1 MTVIIEKILSSLYN
15 LSNGF
20 FLTIVLLAFVI
31 NIFVELINSR
41 IKPLLKRTLDY
52 NSFVKKK
59 EIEIKEKINIKSLV
73 NKEIFR
79 LHKKYNYHPL
89 YDFVA
94 VVPFLVQL
102 PFLLGVYFAIKNF
115 KPFIGLT
122 FLNIENISNPDNLIE
137 GINLLPFLMT
147 IVSVLLTIVH
157 RNRFKLKD
165 FVLPFLFFILLYNSP
180 SSLIIYWTISMLIAF
195 LLNLFLKTK
204 IWQIISSQKK
214 IIKKLNIKNY
224 LLTAISAPF
233 ILELLFSGLHFHL
246 LIMFVMFMLLIDNA
260 LSKYYNAFIIAISVV
275 FFYSYL
281 FYVDTHHVIHDLRF
295 RNFALIMFIIS
306 FAGIYFSF
314 KKNLNYILAFIITF
328 STSIIISQKNIET
341 DINTKIEIKT
351 IAHNSIKK
359 VIKSSQP
366 VILIILD
373 GLSSSDEIFKFTNN
387 KESYGFDKS
396 LKSMDYKV
404 YSSFTSKS
412 YITQSSMS
420 SLFNFNQ
427 HNFQYLIDYENS
439 INTPDW
445 GYKSKIIVDLFRKNL
460 LTDSLIKKNVTV
472 NSYGLIDFDRSI
484 SSKFDDYYWDNRF
497 NKSLKNSSLKKLVP
511 NISDKTIIGFIKK
524 KVNFNNSIDDFRK
537 KVLDSLKSFNLEKNN
552 FYYFHL
558 HAPHDPFTYF
568 DEYPKEGSISLSKTE
583 EYIKFKKFF
592 LKKLLHILKNEKF
605 NDSRIIITGDHGW
618 RQDNRINKYQT
629 SLYLKNYP
637 NFELE
642 DEFFV
647 QDLGFLINNSF
658 K

>member
-31 NIFVELINSR
+31 NIFVEFINSR
-41 IKPLLKRTLDY
+41 IKPILSSTLDY

-59 EIEIKEKINIKSLV
+59 EIKIKEKINVKSLA

-94 VVPFLVQL
+94 VIPFLVQL

-115 KPFIGLT
+115 KPFNGLT
-122 FLNIENISNPDNLIE
+122 FLNIENINNPDNLIG
-137 GINLLPFLMT
+137 GINILPFLMT

-157 RNRFKLKD
+157 RNRFKIKD

-195 LLNLFLKTK
+195 MLNLFKKTNY
-204 IWQIISSQKK
+204 WDIISKK
-214 IIKKLNIKNY
+214 SKKLKELKIKNY

-233 ILELLFSGLHFHL
+233 TLELLFSGLHFHL
-246 LIMFVMFMLLIDNA
+246 LILFVMLMLLIDNA

-281 FYVDTHHVIHDLRF
+281 FYVDTHYVIHDLRF
-295 RNFALIMFIIS
+295 RYFALIMFITS

-314 KKNLNYILAFIITF
+314 KKNLNYILAFIIPF

-341 DINTKIEIKT
+341 DINNKIEIKAIT
-351 IAHNSIKK
+351 HNSIKK
-359 VIKSSQP
+359 VIRSSQP
-366 VILIILD
+366 VILLILD
-373 GLSSSDEIFKFTNN
+373 GLSSSDEIFNFTNN
-387 KESYGFDKS
+387 KESYDFDNS
-396 LKSMDYKV
+396 LKGMDYKV

-412 YITQSSMS
+412 YITNSSMT

-427 HNFQYLIDYENS
+427 HNFQYLTDYENS
-439 INTPDW
+439 INTPNW
-445 GYKSKIIVDLFRKNL
+445 GYNNKIIVDLFRKNL
-460 LTDSLIKKNVTV
+460 LIDSLIKKNITV
-472 NSYGLIDFDRSI
+472 NSYGLVNFDKSI
-484 SSKFDDYYWDNRF
+484 SSKFDDYYWDSRF
-497 NKSLKNSSLKKLVP
+497 NKSLKNSTLKKLTLD
-511 NISDKTIIGFIKK
+511 ISDKTIIGFIKK
-524 KVNFNNSIDDFRK
+524 KSNFKNSIDNFRK
-537 KVLDSLKSFNLEKNN
+537 NVLDSLKSFNPQKNN

-568 DEYPKEGSISLSKTE
+568 DEYPKEGSISLSRTE

-592 LKKLLHILKNEKF
+592 MKKLIHVLKDEKF
-605 NDSRIIITGDHGW
+605 NDCRIIITGDHGF
-618 RQDNRINKYQT
+618 RGDNRINMYKT
-629 SLYLKNYP
+629 SLYLKNYN

-647 QDLGFLINNSF
+647 QDLGYLINNSF